1 MEILTGK
8 GRTSGRATLNYDLN
22 YKAPRTTDPEDRLK
36 DVAMTTRRHIN
47 KLHYMGRVGSVDVP
61 LGLGR
66 QSVRE
71 AKIVSPTGR

>member
-1 MEILTGK
+1 
-8 GRTSGRATLNYDLN
+8 
-22 YKAPRTTDPEDRLK
+22 
-36 DVAMTTRRHIN
+36 
-47 KLHYMGRVGSVDVP
+47 MGRVGSIDVP

>member
-1 MEILTGK
+1 MT
-8 GRTSGRATLNYDLN
+8 
-22 YKAPRTTDPEDRLK
+22 EDRLK
-36 DVAMTTRRHIN
+36 DVAVTTRRHIN

-61 LGLGR
+61 LGLER